1 MCWFTLLLAFI
12 ADFFSMLNRVQGDT
26 LHDQKTSPSPRTTPE
41 PTSVTPN
48 SSPPSGK
55 HSPSDGRH
63 RSHSHS
69 KKKSGSGHKSLA
81 SSRSIDPDA
90 HKGHHHGHR
99 ERSRSS
105 GKNRGSDGEERR
117 SRQDSGSALLKP
129 PASTKFSRTQS
140 GSSITSSHSRSPE
153 LPPKRALSPPAIM
166 SHQPIT
172 DYELRLRNNATSP
185 PPPTSKPPPLPGD
198 ATAKRLS
205 GSRRMASD
213 ARWSNASFRSTDSAS
228 SEDSDMHARVYHGQ
242 YPDHTYVNR
251 AWMQGG
257 NGQTDQPRYF
267 PRAHSSQMMDQ
278 SGNSPPSQQDSGPTY
293 VNTRSYQKSR
303 PSSSK
308 AGSNSPP
315 MPSPPSENPHPL
327 DNFVNEASLQA
338 PSGVT
343 GQRKTSHP
351 LQNSLS
357 RGPMTASGTQL
368 SSYPWHNAQRRY
380 LMCNNYWCTK
390 AYQGGNKAIPS
401 N

>member
-1 MCWFTLLLAFI
+1 MMVGTMFNLSLLSPDNVVIHSPGFHFA

-26 LHDQKTSPSPRTTPE
+26 LHEQKTSPSPRTTPE
-41 PTSVTPN
+41 PASLTPN
-48 SSPPSGK
+48 SSPPTSE
-55 HSPSDGRH
+55 HSPSEGRH

-105 GKNRGSDGEERR
+105 GKNRGSDGEDRR
-117 SRQDSGSALLKP
+117 SRQDVLLKP
-129 PASTKFSRTQS
+129 PAPSKFSRTQS
-140 GSSITSSHSRSPE
+140 GSSITSSHSSRSPE
-153 LPPKRALSPPAIM
+153 LPPKRALSPPASM
-166 SHQPIT
+166 SQHQPIT

-198 ATAKRLS
+198 AAAKRLS

-242 YPDHTYVNR
+242 YPPDHNYVNR
-251 AWMQGG
+251 AWTQGS
-257 NGQTDQPRYF
+257 NSQTDQPRYF
-267 PRAHSSQMMDQ
+267 PRAYSSHTVDQ
-278 SGNSPPSQQDSGPTY
+278 PSQQDGGPTY
-293 VNTRSYQKSR
+293 VNMRSYQKSR

-315 MPSPPSENPHPL
+315 MPSLPSDNQHPL

-343 GQRKTSHP
+343 GQQRKTSHP

-380 LMCNNYWCTK
+380 VMCNDE
-390 AYQGGNKAIPS
+390 A
-401 N
+401 

>member
-1 MCWFTLLLAFI
+1 
-12 ADFFSMLNRVQGDT
+12 MLNRVQGDT

-41 PTSVTPN
+41 PASVTPN
-48 SSPPSGK
+48 SSPPTGK
-55 HSPSDGRH
+55 HSPSDSRH

-81 SSRSIDPDA
+81 SSRSIDPDS
-90 HKGHHHGHR
+90 HKSHHRGHR

-117 SRQDSGSALLKP
+117 SRQDALLKP
-129 PASTKFSRTQS
+129 PTTTKFSRTQS
-140 GSSITSSHSRSPE
+140 GSSISSSHSRSPE
-153 LPPKRALSPPAIM
+153 LPPKRALSPPAVM

-172 DYELRLRNNATSP
+172 DYELRLRNNMTSP

-198 ATAKRLS
+198 AAANRLS

-257 NGQTDQPRYF
+257 NSQTDPPRYF
-267 PRAHSSQMMDQ
+267 PRAYSSHMMDQ
-278 SGNSPPSQQDSGPTY
+278 SGNSPLSQQDGGPTY
-293 VNTRSYQKSR
+293 VNTKSYQKTR

-338 PSGVT
+338 PSGVA

-380 LMCNNYWCTK
+380 TFDV
-390 AYQGGNKAIPS
+390 
-401 N
+401 

>member
-1 MCWFTLLLAFI
+1 
-12 ADFFSMLNRVQGDT
+12 MLNRVQGDT

-41 PTSVTPN
+41 PNTVAPN
-48 SSPPSGK
+48 SSPPSSK

-81 SSRSIDPDA
+81 SSKSIDPDA

-117 SRQDSGSALLKP
+117 SRQDALLKP
-129 PASTKFSRTQS
+129 PAAPSKFSRTQS
-140 GSSITSSHSRSPE
+140 GSSISSSHSRSPE

-198 ATAKRLS
+198 AAKRLS
-205 GSRRMASD
+205 GSRKMASD

-242 YPDHTYVNR
+242 YPPDHTYVNR
-251 AWMQGG
+251 AWMQAG
-257 NGQTDQPRYF
+257 NSQTDQPRYF
-267 PRAHSSQMMDQ
+267 PRALSSHAMDQ
-278 SGNSPPSQQDSGPTY
+278 SGNSLPSQQDSGPMY

-327 DNFVNEASLQA
+327 DNLVNEASLQA
-338 PSGVT
+338 PSGQ
-343 GQRKTSHP
+343 QRKTSHP

-380 LMCNNYWCTK
+380 ILILMTMYCLGNVFGVGETK
-390 AYQGGNKAIPS
+390 GVGFYHDFAWLMMTWRN
-401 N
+401 

>member
-1 MCWFTLLLAFI
+1 MVCTMLSLLYHLKLINSLSCLHFV
-12 ADFFSMLNRVQGDT
+12 ADFFTMLNRVQGDT

-41 PTSVTPN
+41 PASITPN

-81 SSRSIDPDA
+81 SSRSIDPDS
-90 HKGHHHGHR
+90 HRSHHHGHR

-105 GKNRGSDGEERR
+105 GKNQGSDGEERR
-117 SRQDSGSALLKP
+117 SRQDGSSALLKP

-140 GSSITSSHSRSPE
+140 GSSISSSHSRSPE
-153 LPPKRALSPPAIM
+153 LPPKRALSPPAMM

-198 ATAKRLS
+198 AAAKRIS

-242 YPDHTYVNR
+242 YPDHMYVNR
-251 AWMQGG
+251 AWG
-257 NGQTDQPRYF
+257 NSQTDQPRYF
-267 PRAHSSQMMDQ
+267 PRAHSSNMMDQ
-278 SGNSPPSQQDSGPTY
+278 SGNSPSSQQDGGPTY
-293 VNTRSYQKSR
+293 VNTRSYQKCR

-315 MPSPPSENPHPL
+315 MPSPPSDNPHPL

-338 PSGVT
+338 PSGVA
-343 GQRKTSHP
+343 GQRKTSHPHP

-368 SSYPWHNAQRRY
+368 SSYPWHNAQRR
-380 LMCNNYWCTK
+380 
-390 AYQGGNKAIPS
+390 
-401 N
+401 

>member
-1 MCWFTLLLAFI
+1 
-12 ADFFSMLNRVQGDT
+12 MLNRVQGDT
-26 LHDQKTSPSPRTTPE
+26 LHEQKTSPSPRTTPE
-41 PTSVTPN
+41 PASLSPN
-48 SSPPSGK
+48 SSPPSSK

-69 KKKSGSGHKSLA
+69 KKKSGSGHKSLT
-81 SSRSIDPDA
+81 SSRSIDPEA
-90 HKGHHHGHR
+90 HRGHHHGHR

-105 GKNRGSDGEERR
+105 GKSRGSDGEDRR
-117 SRQDSGSALLKP
+117 SRQDALLKP
-129 PASTKFSRTQS
+129 PAPSKFSRTQS

-185 PPPTSKPPPLPGD
+185 PPPTSKPPPLPSD
-198 ATAKRLS
+198 AAAKRLS

-257 NGQTDQPRYF
+257 GNSQNDQPRYF
-267 PRAHSSQMMDQ
+267 PRAYSSQAMDQ
-278 SGNSPPSQQDSGPTY
+278 SGNGPSSQQDSCGPMY

-315 MPSPPSENPHPL
+315 MPSLPSENAQHPL

-338 PSGVT
+338 PGV
-343 GQRKTSHP
+343 GGPQRKTSHP

-380 LMCNNYWCTK
+380 VMYNDDALIG
-390 AYQGGNKAIPS
+390 QSPL
-401 N
+401 